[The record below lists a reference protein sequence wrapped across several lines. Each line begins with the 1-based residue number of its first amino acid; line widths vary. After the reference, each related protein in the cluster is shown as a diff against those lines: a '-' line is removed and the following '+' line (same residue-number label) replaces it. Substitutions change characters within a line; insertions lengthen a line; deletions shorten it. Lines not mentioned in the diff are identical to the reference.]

1 MRFAMKDDIIF
12 FRGSNAKESPY
23 DPWKKMA
30 EAVADYRKNEEMGII
45 VFTDE
50 PIIITIPLGTS
61 SDQPTRSR
69 KTASSRKNK

>member
-1 MRFAMKDDIIF
+1 MKDDIIF
-12 FRGSNAKESPY
+12 FRGSNTKESPY

-30 EAVADYRKNEEMGII
+30 EAIADYRKNEEAGTI

-50 PIIITIPLGTS
+50 PIIITIPLCTS
-61 SDQPTRSR
+61 SEKSPRSR